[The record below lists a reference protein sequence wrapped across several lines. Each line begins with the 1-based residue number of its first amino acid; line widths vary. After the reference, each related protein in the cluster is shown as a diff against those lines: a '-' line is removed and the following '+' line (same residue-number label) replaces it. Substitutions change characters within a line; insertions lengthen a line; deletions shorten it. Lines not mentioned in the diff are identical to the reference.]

1 MNEPARADRDA
12 NSGSLT
18 GQHDVSP
25 SKNGTI
31 TGIYL
36 TKCKKNPV
44 KEITTNGRNAL
55 ILLILKLNSTIL
67 YNPARK

>member
-1 MNEPARADRDA
+1 MSPSDAGRDA
-12 NSGSLT
+12 NSGSWT
-18 GQHDVSP
+18 GRRDVSP
-25 SKNGTI
+25 LKNGTI
-31 TGIYL
+31 TVIYL